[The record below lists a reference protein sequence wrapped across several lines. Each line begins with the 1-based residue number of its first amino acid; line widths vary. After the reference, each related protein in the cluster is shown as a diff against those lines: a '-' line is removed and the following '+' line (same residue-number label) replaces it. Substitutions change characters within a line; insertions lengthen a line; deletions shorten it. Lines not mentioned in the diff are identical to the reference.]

1 MEEFNA
7 EQEIERIKALK
18 EQKSGEIVECD
29 INEQSCPKQEVTIA
43 ETTNNYEVQVQDN
56 KLVNAVMENDTALE
70 IAKAKF
76 EDIKNQKNLANKM
89 GKVVN
94 KKANTDIETADL
106 KVEQQRLANKVE
118 KARQKNELL
127 KAREERKYLIK
138 ESKHKMA
145 MQKFAHRKEKYAD
158 LLLRHCRKKV
168 KGANGK
174 WEYQFDKNGNAI
186 INMPNAFTL
195 FWLIVFDSIVMFL
208 NQTADIF
215 AGLNKVVFKIFWIL
229 LICLILFVPPVRQ
242 WLFGLIG
249 IKFG

>member
-1 MEEFNA
+1 MEEKLIPI
-7 EQEIERIKALK
+7 EQLREIAKEELK
-18 EQKSGEIVECD
+18 EQ
-29 INEQSCPKQEVTIA
+29 SCQATEYAVV
-43 ETTNNYEVQVQDN
+43 ETTNKVDNYELQVQEN

-94 KKANTDIETADL
+94 KKANTDIESADL

-118 KARQKNELL
+118 KARQQNELL
-127 KAREERKYLIK
+127 KCQEERKYLLK
-138 ESKHKMA
+138 ESKHRLQ
-145 MQKFAHRKEKYAD
+145 MQKFAQRKEKYAD

-168 KGANGK
+168 KNADGK
-174 WEYQFDKNGNAI
+174 WEYQTDKDGNAI

-215 AGLNKVVFKIFWIL
+215 SGLNKVVFKVFWVV
-229 LICLILFVPPVRQ
+229 LICLVLFVQPIRE

-249 IKFG
+249 INLG

>member
-1 MEEFNA
+1 MEDKELIPI
-7 EQEIERIKALK
+7 EQLREIAKEELK
-18 EQKSGEIVECD
+18 
-29 INEQSCPKQEVTIA
+29 EQSCPATEYAVV
-43 ETTNNYEVQVQDN
+43 ETTNKVDNYELQVQEN

-94 KKANTDIETADL
+94 KKANTDIESADL

-118 KARQKNELL
+118 KARQQNELL
-127 KAREERKYLIK
+127 KCQEERKYLLK
-138 ESKHKMA
+138 ESKHRLQ
-145 MQKFAHRKEKYAD
+145 MQKFAQRKEKYAD

-168 KGANGK
+168 KNAQGK
-174 WEYQFDKNGNAI
+174 WEYQTDKDGNAI

-215 AGLNKVVFKIFWIL
+215 SGLNKVVFKVFWVV
-229 LICLILFVPPVRQ
+229 LICLILFVQPIRE

-249 IKFG
+249 INLG

>member
-1 MEEFNA
+1 MNDNLIPIEELREIA
-7 EQEIERIKALK
+7 QEELK
-18 EQKSGEIVECD
+18 EQ
-29 INEQSCPKQEVTIA
+29 SCKEKEYSVV
-43 ETTNNYEVQVQDN
+43 ETTNKVDNYELQTQDN

-76 EDIKNQKNLANKM
+76 EDIKNQKNLASKM

-94 KKANTDIETADL
+94 KKANTDIESADL

-118 KARQKNELL
+118 KARQQNELL
-127 KAREERKYLIK
+127 KCQEERKYLIK
-138 ESKHKMA
+138 ESKHRLQ
-145 MQKFAHRKEKYAD
+145 MQKFAQRKEKYAD
-158 LLLRHCRKKV
+158 LLLRHCRKKI
-168 KGANGK
+168 KNAQGK
-174 WEYQFDKNGNAI
+174 WEYQTDKDGNAI

-215 AGLNKVVFKIFWIL
+215 SGLNKVVFKIFWIV
-229 LICLILFVPPVRQ
+229 LICLFLFIQPIRE

-249 IKFG
+249 INLG